1 MDRSINYILFIVF
14 FSFTFC
20 FCFPVS
26 WAQISFQ
33 IHPFVFSCPVYPST
47 GESIKPL
54 STVFVNLPLWSIAT
68 LFGHVHCILWSF
80 FIMCTLAILAQH
92 LYGKIKSTQWPETFY
107 LNRKHSLNLS
117 SSQRGR
123 KINSAIVSEM
133 NTSVIYWPI
142 HMINIFPVVDY
153 GNGHCFVWTL
163 HGVGCRY
170 LNIAKLLKFS
180 TSKTY
185 IDVFLSLK
193 KMKYSTYANS
203 VGHCRERPIRFL
215 FHKMKL

>member
-14 FSFTFC
+14 HLLF

-33 IHPFVFSCPVYPST
+33 IRPFVFSCPVYPPT

-54 STVFVNLPLWSIAT
+54 STVFVNLPLWSIANFIWT
-68 LFGHVHCILWSF
+68 CALHFMVF

-123 KINSAIVSEM
+123 KINSTIVSEM

-142 HMINIFPVVDY
+142 HMINIFS
-153 GNGHCFVWTL
+153 C
-163 HGVGCRY
+163 CR
-170 LNIAKLLKFS
+170 LWEWALFCMDPPRRWLQ
-180 TSKTY
+180 
-185 IDVFLSLK
+185 VFE
-193 KMKYSTYANS
+193 
-203 VGHCRERPIRFL
+203 H
-215 FHKMKL
+215 